1 MEKVRVYLKFRS
13 KNEKEPSFD
22 EFVEFLNSVN
32 DFHNLLIYL
41 SQDNYPKDDF
51 TDDKLEHI
59 LQKHRLIINNVSRE
73 NPFIFDFI
81 FC

>member
-32 DFHNLLIYL
+32 DFHYLLVY
-41 SQDNYPKDDF
+41 
-51 TDDKLEHI
+51 
-59 LQKHRLIINNVSRE
+59 
-73 NPFIFDFI
+73 
-81 FC
+81 